1 MQRRP
6 DVMSSK
12 HPGPPGIIDTIAD
25 GLSVALAHPLLM
37 LIPMLVDLY
46 YWLGWKVV
54 PAALTD
60 RLAQVVRNANLA
72 DAQQYLDA
80 LKEMG
85 GWDLTVLIAL
95 FVPSMLGGL
104 STNHLFQVWD
114 RPVVRLDGWWL
125 VCLMIAVLGVLAT
138 GIFMAYTV
146 PLADAAMG
154 RIRGATQIARAILIA
169 WVRFIGLIAVIVGLG
184 LLFGIPALL
193 GVAIFLVIGVNLG
206 PLVGSLAVTFGL
218 AAAIFLY
225 FAVDA
230 IVVLEVGPLRAIYYS
245 FNVVR
250 RNFWPT
256 VGFIAAAIL
265 ISTGLPEVWQRLV
278 DSPPGLLVAVIAH
291 AFFAGG
297 LAMASMIFFNDRLRQ
312 WRPDVAIQTASTHT
326 P

>member
-1 MQRRP
+1 
-6 DVMSSK
+6 MSSK
-12 HPGPPGIIDTIAD
+12 HPGPPGIIDSFAD

-95 FVPSMLGGL
+95 FVQSMLGGL
-104 STNHLFQVWD
+104 STNHLYQVWD

-169 WVRFIGLIAVIVGLG
+169 WVRFIGLIAFVVGLG

-193 GVAIFLVIGVNLG
+193 GVAIFLVI
-206 PLVGSLAVTFGL
+206 
-218 AAAIFLY
+218 
-225 FAVDA
+225 
-230 IVVLEVGPLRAIYYS
+230 
-245 FNVVR
+245 
-250 RNFWPT
+250 
-256 VGFIAAAIL
+256 
-265 ISTGLPEVWQRLV
+265 
-278 DSPPGLLVAVIAH
+278 
-291 AFFAGG
+291 
-297 LAMASMIFFNDRLRQ
+297 
-312 WRPDVAIQTASTHT
+312 
-326 P
+326 